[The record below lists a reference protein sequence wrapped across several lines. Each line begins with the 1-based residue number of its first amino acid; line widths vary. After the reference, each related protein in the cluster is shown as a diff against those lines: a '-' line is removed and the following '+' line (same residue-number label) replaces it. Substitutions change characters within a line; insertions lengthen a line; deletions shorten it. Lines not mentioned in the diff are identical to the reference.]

1 MLPIGNKLSVS
12 NLWAKPIQV
21 KESPKNA
28 NIINGPGVRIIKS
41 CSSQTKSSQV

>member
-12 NLWAKPIQV
+12 NLWAKPIQG
-21 KESPKNA
+21 KDSTKNA